1 MPGIPRLNLALV
13 SWRVAHRNDLR
24 KPLTWNLPYEMI
36 AVGICDKPYE
46 ED

>member
-1 MPGIPRLNLALV
+1 LNLALV
-13 SWRVAHRNDLR
+13 SWRVKNKNDPR

-36 AVGICDKPYE
+36 VVGIYDQPCE